1 MAAKSSY
8 LKKLLILTGP
18 IILIQAVV
26 LLRYKISSEP
36 ASFKDAMDSAIETGD
51 VGDDQRSAIRLH
63 IALNNY
69 RMKNEKYPD
78 TLDQLVP
85 DYFESVPVDPNT
97 AEPYV
102 YSIDGESF
110 ILGAAASGTAPAG
123 DGTGATAEEIYAN
136 EEDALIASLNNFE
149 DQLFIYDP
157 TGKKDPF
164 RPLDFDRFNRQVKGK
179 TPLEQFDYSQF
190 RVSAVLL
197 DSGEPKA
204 IIEDGNGKGHTVQIG
219 TKIGLYEGT
228 VSEIKPDRIIVKEIT
243 IDFTGEENT
252 KLVDINLPVKENDF
266 GSLTR
271 EQSIGADLK
280 KESPVK
286 DPNANWEFTE

>member
-18 IILIQAVV
+18 IILIQAIV

-36 ASFKDAMDSAIETGD
+36 TSFKDAMDSAIESGD
-51 VGDDQRSAIRLH
+51 VGDEQRSAIRLH

-69 RMKNEKYPD
+69 RMKNNAYPD
-78 TLDQLVP
+78 SLDQLVP
-85 DYFESVPVDPNT
+85 DYFEAVPVDPNT
-97 AEPYV
+97 AEPYE
-102 YSIDGESF
+102 YKKDGESF
-110 ILGAAASGTAPAG
+110 ILGKEGATGNATAP
-123 DGTGATAEEIYAN
+123 DGTVAEGDVDQN
-136 EEDALIASLNNFE
+136 EEDTLIASLNNFE

-179 TPLEQFDYSQF
+179 TPLEQFDYAQF

-219 TKIGLYEGT
+219 SKIGLYEGT
-228 VSEIKPDRIIVKEIT
+228 VSEIKPDRIVVKEIT

-252 KLVDINLPVKENDF
+252 KLVDIVLPAKENDF
-266 GSLTR
+266 GSLTK
-271 EQSIGADLK
+271 EQSIGTEETTEA
-280 KESPVK
+280 PK
-286 DPNANWEFTE
+286 DPNAKWEFTE